1 MRMVKS
7 LGYAFTSWDGNWQ
20 VMRILRQVETQI
32 EIEFSSKKDANIV
45 LRSIEPELMDSPS
58 ERTQT
63 EVECHENI
71 LKITITASDSPSL
84 RASLNSYLRWIML
97 SQQVIELKN

>member
-1 MRMVKS
+1 MM
-7 LGYAFTSWDGNWQ
+7 
-20 VMRILRQVETQI
+20 ILKQVESQI
-32 EIEFSSKKDANIV
+32 EIEFDSKKEAEII

-63 EVECHENI
+63 LVECQENI
-71 LKITITASDSPSL
+71 IKITITAMDSPSI

-97 SQQVIELKN
+97 SQQIIELKN